1 MMLLDVSKISMFLA
15 DLDLGQGNISQDTFT
30 SVIEQAVMDLG
41 TAVNC
46 LKFEP
51 EGTEEAHG
59 AKQAAVSIKQARE
72 VLHFSKF
79 CKIK

>member
-1 MMLLDVSKISMFLA
+1 MMLLEVSKISMFLA
-15 DLDLGQGNISQDTFT
+15 DMDLGQGNISQDTFT

-41 TAVNC
+41 TALNC

-51 EGTEEAHG
+51 EGTEEARG
-59 AKQAAVSIKQARE
+59 AKHAAASLKHAHE